1 VPGEPLP
8 VIVDEYVP
16 ALADVKVHGVVV
28 LTFAAKLTDGF
39 GQLTV
44 RPVGLST
51 CENATV
57 PAKLFTLV
65 KETETEVEAPVLK
78 SARVTNAIVKS
89 PT

>member
-1 VPGEPLP
+1 M
-8 VIVDEYVP
+8 
-16 ALADVKVHGVVV
+16 HGVVVVV